1 MFILYHYLLYRASTF
16 LYGSLTEPAF
26 TDLTEGTEYE
36 IGVNLLTRQSF
47 DLFRAGNTGGP
58 RTLIELG
65 TYDSK
70 CLDDLIG
77 NGMSR
82 GQVVTT
88 TTNNAP
94 VFDETSF
101 SFTALENAAV
111 GDTVGTV
118 SATDPDT
125 RDTLTYSITE
135 SNGDGH
141 FAIDSTSGRDH
152 CGGEPGL
159 CQLRPVP
166 RMPA

>member
-1 MFILYHYLLYRASTF
+1 M
-16 LYGSLTEPAF
+16 
-26 TDLTEGTEYE
+26 
-36 IGVNLLTRQSF
+36 
-47 DLFRAGNTGGP
+47 
-58 RTLIELG
+58 
-65 TYDSK
+65 
-70 CLDDLIG
+70 
-77 NGMSR
+77 
-82 GQVVTT
+82 TT

-101 SFTALENAAV
+101 SFTAPENAAV
-111 GDTVGTV
+111 GDTVGTVSATDPDTRDTLTYSITESNGTV